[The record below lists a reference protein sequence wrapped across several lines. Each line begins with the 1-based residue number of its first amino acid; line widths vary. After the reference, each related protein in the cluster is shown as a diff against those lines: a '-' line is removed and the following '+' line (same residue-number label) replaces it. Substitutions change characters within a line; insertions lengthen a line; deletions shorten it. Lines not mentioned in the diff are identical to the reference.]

1 MADSMV
7 SSGGC
12 GSGSCGCAGTGTG
25 AAALFSPVAE
35 VQILPVAK
43 VNGIALHAEGLRP
56 TEDELRER
64 AYAELLRQHAVAQG
78 LLAPC
83 DGALAP
89 ELSEADRLV
98 LEAMVDAEV
107 TSPEP
112 DDSECERY
120 HQAHASQ
127 FTVGQALHVCHIL
140 FAVTPGINVQALAV
154 HAERALLEL
163 THKDTPPTRF
173 AQLASEL
180 SNCPTSAQG
189 GDLGWI
195 GPDDCAPEL
204 AKALFHPQQGQAR
217 TGVHPTL
224 IHSRFGFHIVDVLE
238 RREGVVPP
246 YDQVRER
253 IARLLTMQSRGRALH
268 QYMSLL
274 AGDAVLEGI
283 ALEAANSPLV
293 Q

>member
-1 MADSMV
+1 MTDSMV

-12 GSGSCGCAGTGTG
+12 GSGSCGCAGGGG
-25 AAALFSPVAE
+25 APASFSPAAE
-35 VQILPVAK
+35 VQVLPVATI
-43 VNGIALHAEGLRP
+43 NGVALHAQGLRP
-56 TEDELRER
+56 TEGELRER
-64 AYAELLRQHAVAQG
+64 AYAELLRQHAVEQG
-78 LLAPC
+78 LLAPFV
-83 DGALAP
+83 GTLAP
-89 ELSEADRLV
+89 ELTETDREV
-98 LEAMVDAEV
+98 LESMVDAEV
-107 TSPEP
+107 ISPEP

-127 FTVGQALHVCHIL
+127 FTVGQALHVRHIL

-163 THKDTPPTRF
+163 THKDTAKSRF

-204 AKALFHPQQGQAR
+204 TKALFHPQQGQAR

-224 IHSRFGFHIVDVLE
+224 VHSRFGFHIIEVLE

-246 YDQVRER
+246 YVEVRER
-253 IARLLTMQSRGRALH
+253 IARVLTMQSRGRALH

-274 AGDAVLEGI
+274 AGDAVVEGI
-283 ALEAANSPLV
+283 ALEAADSPLV